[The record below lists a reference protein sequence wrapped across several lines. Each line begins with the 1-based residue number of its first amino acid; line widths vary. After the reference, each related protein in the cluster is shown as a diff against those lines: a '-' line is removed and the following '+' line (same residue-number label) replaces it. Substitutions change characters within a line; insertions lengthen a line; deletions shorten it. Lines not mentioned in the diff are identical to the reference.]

1 MLGGI
6 IWLGIDGIRS
16 GYGFW
21 KLTLRFIVLLCVMK
35 VFDIVVQDQW
45 LVMTLGYFK
54 KIFGSFGTEDV
65 IISSKFTPMGRYKA
79 GQVRKSLM
87 KIYFNRK
94 KKKLRPLYE
103 LMEKI
108 GDNHKLTVPQVAM
121 SFCSSKGI
129 VPVCGCR
136 KPYQVEQL
144 EAAVNIK
151 LTDEEILQLEKEA
164 ERLNVKILGAD
175 IFRFAVRK

>member
-1 MLGGI
+1 MEVSEIKAVVGTNSRGSAAYEKM
-6 IWLGIDGIRS
+6 IRGES
-16 GYGFW
+16 VGVE
-21 KLTLRFIVLLCVMK
+21 VLK
-35 VFDIVVQDQW
+35 STFDCA
-45 LVMTLGYFK
+45 K
-54 KIFGSFGTEDV
+54 
-65 IISSKFTPMGRYKA
+65 
-79 GQVRKSLM
+79 
-87 KIYFNRK
+87 K

-151 LTDEEILQLEKEA
+151 LMDEEILQLEKEA